1 MLLQTL
7 PDIKEIY
14 RMKTQQGF
22 TLIELVMVIVILG
35 ILAATALPKFA
46 SLQGDARTAS
56 ITSAAGAVKSAMAI
70 THAKSL
76 VNGDEAK
83 ATSSMVLE
91 GTTINMVYG
100 YPAAADIDEAAGL
113 GAEYTNT
120 GGVITLNSNTSC
132 TFTYT
137 AATSSTVPATVSAV
151 TGC

>member
-1 MLLQTL
+1 
-7 PDIKEIY
+7 
-14 RMKTQQGF
+14 MKSQQGF

-56 ITSAAGAVKSAMAI
+56 INSAAGAVKSAMAI

-76 VNGDEAK
+76 VDGKEA
-83 ATSSMVLE
+83 AETSTMVLE

-113 GAEYTNT
+113 GPEFANSTST
-120 GGVITLNSNTSC
+120 PGVITLVSNPAC

-137 AATSSTVPATVSAV
+137 EATSSTVPATVSDV

>member
-1 MLLQTL
+1 
-7 PDIKEIY
+7 
-14 RMKTQQGF
+14 MKSQQGF

-56 ITSAAGAVKSAMAI
+56 INSAAGAVKSAMAI

-76 VNGDEAK
+76 VDGNEAA
-83 ATSSMVLE
+83 ATSTMVLE

-113 GAEYTNT
+113 GSEFANAA
-120 GGVITLNSNTSC
+120 GVITLVSNTTC

-137 AATSSTVPATVSAV
+137 QATSATAPATVSAV